1 VERSFGATMM
11 VQAPKLPEAR
21 AALTLEAFLAMPE
34 TKPASEFID
43 GVIFP
48 KPMPQG
54 KHSAI
59 QTEFVSTVN
68 GQLKRPKLARAF
80 SELRCTF
87 GGRSVIPD
95 VSVFVWERIVRD
107 AASGEV
113 ANVFEIAPDWE
124 IEILSP
130 DQSQTRVVKNIVHCL
145 KHGTQM
151 GWLVDPD
158 DRTVFVYQPDREIA
172 IFDEPDD
179 LLLMPG
185 FASGLAL
192 TVGEVFGWLVD

>member
-1 VERSFGATMM
+1 M

-48 KPMPQG
+48 KPTPQG

-59 QTEFVSTVN
+59 QTEFVSVVN
-68 GQLKRPKLARAF
+68 GQLRRPKIARAF

-87 GGRSVIPD
+87 GGRSVVPD
-95 VSVFVWERIVRD
+95 VSVFGWERIVRD
-107 AASGEV
+107 VASGEV
-113 ANVFEIAPDWE
+113 ANVFAILPGRGFANAPDWT

-151 GWLVDPD
+151 GWLIDPD

-172 IFDEPDD
+172 IFDAPAD
-179 LLLMPG
+179 LLPMPG
-185 FASGLAL
+185 FAQGLEL
-192 TVGEVFGWLVD
+192 TVGELFGWLVD